1 MRLCL
6 IKHPCLAVTA
16 CPAPRCEPSPGSQG
30 ARAAYP
36 APRRLPAPSRE
47 NEPSARSAHPRAS
60 AAPPG
65 PAAAPPRA
73 PSAATT
79 AGGTLGLGH
88 APLCPAGL
96 GGGQG
101 KATTSPVTG
110 PKGHCGARGDSC
122 GCRRR
127 RARAL
132 LFLAVTQP
140 SGERSAQ
147 CYLITLAALP
157 NIKQ

>member
-47 NEPSARSAHPRAS
+47 NEPSARSAHPRGTAWPSSGTAS
-60 AAPPG
+60 SPICSHHCKRDFGARPRTPLPG
-65 PAAAPPRA
+65 R
-73 PSAATT
+73 T
-79 AGGTLGLGH
+79 
-88 APLCPAGL
+88 

-101 KATTSPVTG
+101 EATASPVSG
-110 PKGHCGARGDSC
+110 PKGRCGARGDSC